1 MLEERRQPVQPQ
13 PPGLAVLRRLRDRAI
28 YERLEE
34 AGRRLTDALSDAAR
48 EAGVETVTN
57 RVGSM
62 FTTFFTDAEVTDWT
76 TAAKSDRE
84 RYGKFFHAMLE
95 EGVYLAPSQFEA
107 AFVGTAHTDDLLDR
121 TAEAARKAF
130 RAL

>member
-1 MLEERRQPVQPQ
+1 
-13 PPGLAVLRRLRDRAI
+13 LRRLRDPKV

-34 AGRRLTDALSDAAR
+34 AGRRLCDAMSGAAR

-62 FTTFFTDAEVTDWT
+62 FTTFFTGSEVTDWP

-84 RYGKFFHAMLE
+84 RYGRFFHAMLE
-95 EGVYLAPSQFEA
+95 GGVYLAPSQFEA
-107 AFVGTAHTDDLLDR
+107 AFIGTAHTDDLLDR